1 MKLRELRSRR
11 KSSFWSKVLPYLPY
25 VFQSGVAVLFLL
37 LLIAFSA
44 WYTTFLQ
51 NMPAGLPVQWIM
63 LILLGPLTVY
73 SSFRTYV
80 QPADVVF
87 LLPQETGMK
96 EYFKPAFRSGIIY
109 KLIGL
114 YIVLMILWPMYIR
127 SEAEVKH
134 PLWVVLLVLLF
145 LKLLSAYGAWQELR
159 ISTARARTGYRLL
172 RWSFILL
179 LLAAWLWQPA
189 WKSVL
194 FMLLVGINYI
204 LALRFPMKH
213 AVPWENLIAA
223 EKSGAARVMLLLG
236 WFVDVPAEG
245 QKVAHRRWLSKI
257 GNGISWS
264 REGAYRFLLV
274 KTFLR
279 GELLGIVVRL
289 TLLGMLVVGWN
300 GKNWL
305 GAVLYLF
312 FIFLAGTQLT
322 ALRHVH
328 GDTPADAY
336 YPIPAGS
343 RQQEVVALASRVLL
357 AITVLMWVPMIFAPG
372 GNLTILI
379 GSLVVGV
386 GLAFGMKSSWNR
398 KWKEEEED

>member
-1 MKLRELRSRR
+1 MELRELRSRR
-11 KSSFWSKVLPYLPY
+11 KSSFWSKVLPFLPY
-25 VFQSGVAVLFLL
+25 VMQSGVAVLFLI

-44 WYTTFLQ
+44 WYTSFLQ
-51 NMPAGLPVQWIM
+51 NIPSGLPVQWIM

-73 SSFRTYV
+73 SGFRTYV
-80 QPADVVF
+80 QPADVIF
-87 LLPQETGMK
+87 MLPQESGMK
-96 EYFKPAFRSGIIY
+96 EYLKPAFRSGVIY

-114 YIVLMILWPMYIR
+114 YIVLLILWPMYIR
-127 SEAEVKH
+127 SAVEVKH
-134 PLWVVLLVLLF
+134 PFWVILVVLLL

-172 RWSFILL
+172 RWCFIVLM
-179 LLAAWLWQPA
+179 LAAWLWQPA
-189 WKSVL
+189 WKSAL

-223 EKSGAARVMLLLG
+223 EKSGAARVMMLLG

-289 TLLGMLVVGWN
+289 AVLGMLVVGWN
-300 GKNWL
+300 GQSWL
-305 GAVLYLF
+305 GAGLYLF

-328 GDTPADAY
+328 GDAPADAY
-336 YPIPAGS
+336 YPIPVGS
-343 RQQEVVALASRVLL
+343 RQQEVVRLASRVLFAL
-357 AITVLMWVPMIFAPG
+357 ALLIWLPMIFAHD

-379 GSLVVGV
+379 GSLVVGIALV
-386 GLAFGMKSSWNR
+386 FGMKSSWSR
-398 KWKEEEED
+398 KWKAEEED